1 MSRAMTPNPLIRSDF
16 NFLYVLVY
24 IFQVLYNEHELYRK
38 KESFKNSLLCIH
50 IMEFYSEIKI
60 NDY

>member
-1 MSRAMTPNPLIRSDF
+1 MTPNPLIRSDF

-38 KESFKNSLLCIH
+38 K
-50 IMEFYSEIKI
+50 
-60 NDY
+60 